1 MTSSDRE
8 LRKAAFVGF
17 FVGTSVL
24 LMSLLWTESTAL
36 GIDMWKRYVLSFFGC
51 GFGGLFLIWIATI
64 IGLVP
69 KQVALAQVAP
79 PTQNCNGNCSF
90 GQQGGTI
97 IQNYNAAP
105 QRLEYSDDLAAA
117 LLSKLT
123 PQKPVIFKI
132 VGGATDQQIG
142 MHYANYL
149 SAHGVQVKVWS
160 IGILIPPPDQKVT
173 FSDLGDTYQIIIAP
187 NAS

>member
-1 MTSSDRE
+1 MRE

-17 FVGTSVL
+17 FCRNLRAIAVL
-24 LMSLLWTESTAL
+24 IMDKSTAL

-69 KQVALAQVAP
+69 KQVALAQVAS

-105 QRLEYSDDLAAA
+105 QRLEYSNDLAAA

-123 PQKPVIFKI
+123 TQKPVIFKI
-132 VGGATDQQIG
+132 VGGAMDQQIG

-160 IGILIPPPDQKVT
+160 IGILIPRLIRKSHSV
-173 FSDLGDTYQIIIAP
+173 I
-187 NAS
+187 